1 MILRGDRFEIRSQ
14 NSNLVY
20 WEQEE
25 FPSWTALNCLRLF
38 TTVPSG
44 HGVEP
49 HYHDNDEIWLFRS
62 GRGEVWVGDK
72 KREVTPNTMVYTPM
86 GVVHRFQMFEP
97 WENTAIVTRMEGKK
111 RAAHILVEDDP
122 PVPAAEGLVVP
133 GAENQGPLAD
143 PGSRCPLSE
152 FREIHFEAGETLAA
166 EGSLPANEH
175 WLVSGGE
182 VELSVDGAQAL
193 LVEEDVALMKSGAV
207 RAVRALT
214 KGRAVLVRER

>member
-1 MILRGDRFEIRSQ
+1 MILRGNRFEIRSK

-38 TTVPSG
+38 TTAPSG

-49 HYHDNDEIWLFRS
+49 HYHDSDEIWLFRS
-62 GRGEVWVGDK
+62 GRGEVWVGGE

-97 WENTAIVTRMEGKK
+97 YENTAIVTRLEGKK

-122 PVPAAEGLVVP
+122 PVPAAEGFVVP
-133 GAENQGPLAD
+133 GVENQGPLAA

-152 FREIHFEAGETLAA
+152 FREIHFDAGETLAA
-166 EGSLPANEH
+166 GAPLQVNEH

-182 VELSVDGAQAL
+182 IELSVDGAQAL
-193 LVEEDVALMKSGAV
+193 LVEEDVALMKAGAV